1 MAAVLAGWVG
11 AAALLAED
19 AKLTQH
25 ECAPYTRVLLSYD
38 VHSTNIIVRLLY
50 FSSGTRS
57 QNEAFVPGP
66 HGMLP
71 LEICCGTQLRR
82 PKPVHHRVLTMTSS
96 GSSFCMAVADAGAES
111 RGTPC

>member
-1 MAAVLAGWVG
+1 MRVCCENPRARPWWTADVDFGSSSTKALGLQSSAAVAAELADWLG

-71 LEICCGTQLRR
+71 LEIC
-82 PKPVHHRVLTMTSS
+82 
-96 GSSFCMAVADAGAES
+96 
-111 RGTPC
+111 